1 MRRLSIIDLSNGFQ
15 PISNEDGTVWIVF
28 NGEIYNYQE
37 LRRDLQRRGHIFKT
51 NSDTETIVH
60 LYEDL
65 GPRCVDR
72 LRGMFGFAIW
82 DSKRRQILLARDRL
96 GIKPLY
102 YYERNGTLLFSSE
115 LKPILQLGD
124 VERSLDWE
132 SVGHLFSTLATPATR
147 SIVKGVAKLEP
158 ARIAVGS
165 QGRNLRIE
173 RYWDVD
179 FSPNERATEAEFVD
193 ELRERLAEAV
203 TLHQI
208 SDVPVGA
215 FLSGGL
221 DSSAVVAMMSRP
233 KDVDLKTFSI
243 GFAEATHNEL
253 PYARDVA
260 QRFNTDH
267 YDLVLRPD
275 VVQIVQ
281 DLTWYLDEPFGDTS
295 AIPTYMVSK
304 LAAEHVK
311 VVLSGDG
318 GDELFAGY
326 DKYVVEGRERVR
338 ERIPRALRQ
347 AAAAVGALM
356 PHGMTGRRFLRH
368 LALEGP
374 DRYFDASTM
383 FHADEMQT
391 LFHEEAL
398 AQIARHDPWSVARD
412 EWREPSGDWLAAAQY
427 NDLNRYLPLDI
438 LTKVDR
444 MTMAHSIEA
453 RPPLLDHKFVEFA
466 ATIPARFR
474 LQGNDTKYIFKKAM
488 RGILPDSIIDRQKRG
503 FAVPLAHWFRGEL
516 QGFARDVLLSPTC
529 RDRGIFETRAVER
542 LFQLHTRGRDL
553 DLQLW
558 TMLSFEL
565 WCQRFLDT
573 VDVRDVAPERTRP
586 VVRRAALTAPT
597 AVPAS

>member
-1 MRRLSIIDLSNGFQ
+1 
-15 PISNEDGTVWIVF
+15 
-28 NGEIYNYQE
+28 
-37 LRRDLQRRGHIFKT
+37 
-51 NSDTETIVH
+51 
-60 LYEDL
+60 
-65 GPRCVDR
+65 
-72 LRGMFGFAIW
+72 MFAFAIW
-82 DSKRRQILLARDRL
+82 DTRRRQILLARDRM

-102 YYERNGTLLFSSE
+102 YYERNGELIFASE
-115 LKPILQLGD
+115 LKPILQIAS

-147 SIVKGVAKLEP
+147 SIVKGVSKLEP
-158 ARIAVGS
+158 ARFAVGS

-173 RYWDVD
+173 RYWDLD
-179 FSPNERATEAEFVD
+179 FSPNDRATEEDFVED
-193 ELRERLAEAV
+193 LRERLAEAV
-203 TLHQI
+203 TVHQI

-243 GFAEATHNEL
+243 GFAEATHDEL
-253 PYARDVA
+253 PYAREVA
-260 QRFNTDH
+260 AKFGTDH
-267 YDLVLRPD
+267 YDLVLRPN
-275 VVQIVQ
+275 VVQVVE

-326 DKYVVEGRERVR
+326 DKYVVEGNERVR
-338 ERIPRALRQ
+338 EQIPRTLRKAAGAL
-347 AAAAVGALM
+347 GALM
-356 PHGMTGRRFLRH
+356 PLGMTGRRFLRH

-374 DRYFDASTM
+374 ERYFDASTM
-383 FHADEMQT
+383 FHADEMRQ
-391 LFHEEAL
+391 LFRTEAL
-398 AQIARHDPWSVARD
+398 VQIARHDPWATARA
-412 EWREPSGDWLAAAQY
+412 EWREPAGDWLAAAQY
-427 NDLNRYLPLDI
+427 DDINRYLPLDI

-474 LQGNDTKYIFKKAM
+474 LQGRDTKYIFKKAM
-488 RGILPDSIIDRQKRG
+488 RGILPDSIIDRQKHG
-503 FAVPLAHWFRGEL
+503 FAVPLARWFRTDL
-516 QGFARDVLLSPTC
+516 DAFARDVLLSPTC
-529 RDRGIFETRAVER
+529 RERGIFDSRSVEH
-542 LFQLHTRGRDL
+542 LFQLHARGRDL

-565 WCQRFLDT
+565 WCRRFLDT
-573 VDVRDVAPERTRP
+573 TDVRDVAPERTRQTL
-586 VVRRAALTAPT
+586 RRPPAPAILATAHS
-597 AVPAS
+597 A